1 MRILLTNACGV
12 CRYDKKVTVATGS
25 SQAIPTLL
33 SCLEVLRLGFQMS
46 GDLQR
51 RAVVF
56 WQCAV
61 CLITVFFV
69 SMGSQNLPAAQVD
82 PSSAQFTQVESQQ
95 PSSSETSYLSWIVH
109 TSGWIGGLLLAM
121 SLFLVSRVIECF
133 MALRAQVVTPSDL
146 IEEWEQL
153 LKKRDVKGIYQ
164 SARESGCELGD
175 LVATG
180 LASIS
185 GGLVEAREAIDRMGE
200 TITVH
205 MEKRISMLAV
215 IGSLGPL
222 IGLLGTLKGMIS
234 SFSVIARSET
244 QMKASEVAGGI
255 SEALLITFEGVAL
268 SVPAIFFF
276 AYFRNQISTLSLD
289 AINQADVLI
298 KRIYNSR
305 LAASS
310 AADAAKAEA

>member
-1 MRILLTNACGV
+1 
-12 CRYDKKVTVATGS
+12 
-25 SQAIPTLL
+25 
-33 SCLEVLRLGFQMS
+33 MS
-46 GDLQR
+46 DDLQR
-51 RAVVF
+51 RAVVI
-56 WQCAV
+56 WKCTV
-61 CLITVFFV
+61 CLTVFFV
-69 SMGSQNLPAAQVD
+69 SLGSPHLAAAQVD
-82 PSSAQFTQVESQQ
+82 PPSAQSTPVASQQ
-95 PSSSETSYLSWIVH
+95 SGSSETSYLSWIVH

-121 SLFLVSRVIECF
+121 SLFLVARVIECF
-133 MALRAQVVTPSDL
+133 LALRSQVVTPPDL
-146 IEEWEQL
+146 MEEWEQL

-185 GGLVEAREAIDRMGE
+185 GGLLEAREAIDRMGE
-200 TITVH
+200 TVTVH

-298 KRIYNSR
+298 KRIYSSR
-305 LAASS
+305 LVAPS
-310 AADAAKAEA
+310 AADAARAEA

>member
-1 MRILLTNACGV
+1 
-12 CRYDKKVTVATGS
+12 
-25 SQAIPTLL
+25 
-33 SCLEVLRLGFQMS
+33 MS
-46 GDLQR
+46 DVLQR

-56 WQCAV
+56 WQCVV
-61 CLITVFFV
+61 CVMVFFV
-69 SMGSQNLPAAQVD
+69 AIGAQNLPAAQTD
-82 PSSAQFTQVESQQ
+82 PAAAQSDENESKE
-95 PSSSETSYLSWIVH
+95 ETKKAESYLTWLVH
-109 TSGWIGGLLLAM
+109 TSGWIGGVLLLM
-121 SLFLVSRVIECF
+121 SLFLVARVIECF
-133 MALRAQVVTPSDL
+133 MALRAQVIAPADL
-146 IEEWEQL
+146 MEEWEQL

-180 LASIS
+180 LAAIS
-185 GGLVEAREAIDRMGE
+185 GGLADAREAIDRMGE
-200 TITVH
+200 TVTVH

-255 SEALLITFEGVAL
+255 SEALLITFEGVAI

-276 AYFRNQISTLSLD
+276 AYFRNQVSTLSLD

-298 KRIYNSR
+298 KRIYSSR
-305 LAASS
+305 LAAP
-310 AADAAKAEA
+310 AGTDAAKAEAYDRKVNT

>member
-1 MRILLTNACGV
+1 
-12 CRYDKKVTVATGS
+12 
-25 SQAIPTLL
+25 
-33 SCLEVLRLGFQMS
+33 MS
-46 GDLQR
+46 DDLHR
-51 RAVVF
+51 RAVVI
-56 WQCAV
+56 WRCA
-61 CLITVFFV
+61 LFITVFCFTAV
-69 SMGSQNLPAAQVD
+69 GPRNLPAAQVGET
-82 PSSAQFTQVESQQ
+82 SSQSTEAESQQ
-95 PSSSETSYLSWIVH
+95 QTSYLSWIVH
-109 TSGWIGGLLLAM
+109 TSGWIGGVLLVM
-121 SLFLVSRVIECF
+121 SLFLVARVVECF
-133 MALRAQVVTPSDL
+133 IALRAQVVTPADL

-180 LASIS
+180 LASVS
-185 GGLVEAREAIDRMGE
+185 GGLLEAREAIDRMGE
-200 TITVH
+200 TVTVH

-222 IGLLGTLKGMIS
+222 IGLLGTLKGMIF

-289 AINQADVLI
+289 AINQAEVLI
-298 KRIYNSR
+298 KRIYSSR
-305 LAASS
+305 LVAPS
-310 AADAAKAEA
+310 AADAAKADA